1 MDYKEKRYTM
11 EKLAIIDMGSNS
23 IRFVVL
29 QINDNKSYSFLYQE
43 KESIRLGQGLT
54 QTGELSDAGMERAM
68 KCLKVYKHIME
79 VMEIQNCI
87 AVATAAVRNASNGD
101 EFLKR
106 IYAETGV
113 AMTVITGER
122 EAYLG
127 YLGVINT
134 IAMKDFLLFDLGGAS
149 VELTLVQ
156 EGEPVHSVSIPIGA
170 VTVTEKFNLQGNVD
184 AIALQDCLKFVR
196 KKLLAADWIKNL
208 RLPLVGIGGTA
219 RTFAKMDQRTT
230 NYELTKVHNY
240 ILPADNFDALYTEI
254 TTRTSANR
262 KKIPGLSSERADL
275 IVAGAAVIKTLF
287 DTAGSPE
294 LVVSGCGLR
303 EGLFFEYYT
312 SYFHLPAPR
321 FDDILKFSIR
331 NFVGTLGGI
340 VNESHCQ
347 QVTHTAGLLF
357 DQLKDLHGYGE
368 RERLYLTTAAQLH
381 DVGKIINF
389 YDHARHSAFMIG
401 HAPLYGLTQR
411 EQLIV
416 SFIAG
421 FHHGIS
427 RKTLRAYRYANMV
440 TAEDWAMVRKLSTF
454 LALAEASDITYEQVV
469 QDIHVTTA
477 ENVAVAVITT
487 APGVAYNAADYEMNQ
502 LTKQFKKE
510 FGISLLLVWK

>member
-1 MDYKEKRYTM
+1 M

-29 QINDNKSYSFLYQE
+29 QIADNKSYSLLYQE
-43 KESIRLGQGLT
+43 KESIRLGQGLS

-79 VMEIQNCI
+79 VMTIHNCI

-106 IYAETGV
+106 IYAETGITM
-113 AMTVITGER
+113 AVITGER

-149 VELTLVQ
+149 VELTLVRS
-156 EGEPVHSVSIPIGA
+156 GEPVHSVSIPIGA
-170 VTVTEKFNLQGNVD
+170 VTVTEKFSLQGNVD
-184 AIALQDCLKFVR
+184 AARLQDCLKFVR
-196 KKLLAADWIKNL
+196 KKLLSAEWIKNL
-208 RLPLVGIGGTA
+208 NLPLIGIGGTA
-219 RTFAKMDQRTT
+219 RNFAKMDQRAT
-230 NYELTKVHNY
+230 NYELAKVHNY
-240 ILPADNFDALYTEI
+240 ILPADHFNSLYSEI
-254 TTRTSANR
+254 TTRTSASR

-287 DTAGSPE
+287 DIAGSPE
-294 LVVSGCGLR
+294 MVVSGCGLR

-321 FDDILKFSIR
+321 FDDILGFSIC
-331 NFVGTLGGI
+331 NFIGTLGCI
-340 VNESHCQ
+340 VNETHCR
-347 QVTHTAGLLF
+347 QVTHTAELLF
-357 DQLKDLHGYGE
+357 DQFKDLHGYGD
-368 RERLYLTTAAQLH
+368 RERLYLTTAARLH

-389 YDHARHSAFMIG
+389 YEHARHSAFMIG
-401 HAPLYGLTQR
+401 HAPLYGLTHR
-411 EQLIV
+411 EQLIT

-440 TAEDWAMVRKLSTF
+440 TAEDWELIRRLSTF

-469 QDIHVTTA
+469 QDIHVTIA
-477 ENVAVAVITT
+477 ENVAVAVITA
-487 APGVAYNAADYEMNQ
+487 APGVTNSAADYEMNQ

>member
-240 ILPADNFDALYTEI
+240 ILPAEHFDALYTEI

-262 KKIPGLSSERADL
+262 KKIPGLSSERA
-275 IVAGAAVIKTLF
+275 
-287 DTAGSPE
+287 
-294 LVVSGCGLR
+294 
-303 EGLFFEYYT
+303 T
-312 SYFHLPAPR
+312 SSSPAPPSSR
-321 FDDILKFSIR
+321 PCSIR
-331 NFVGTLGGI
+331 QAARNWSSAAAACAKGCSLNTIPLT
-340 VNESHCQ
+340 STC
-347 QVTHTAGLLF
+347 L
-357 DQLKDLHGYGE
+357 
-368 RERLYLTTAAQLH
+368 RLAST
-381 DVGKIINF
+381 
-389 YDHARHSAFMIG
+389 
-401 HAPLYGLTQR
+401 
-411 EQLIV
+411 
-416 SFIAG
+416 
-421 FHHGIS
+421 IS
-427 RKTLRAYRYANMV
+427 
-440 TAEDWAMVRKLSTF
+440 
-454 LALAEASDITYEQVV
+454 
-469 QDIHVTTA
+469 
-477 ENVAVAVITT
+477 
-487 APGVAYNAADYEMNQ
+487 
-502 LTKQFKKE
+502 
-510 FGISLLLVWK
+510 

>member
-1 MDYKEKRYTM
+1 
-11 EKLAIIDMGSNS
+11 
-23 IRFVVL
+23 
-29 QINDNKSYSFLYQE
+29 
-43 KESIRLGQGLT
+43 
-54 QTGELSDAGMERAM
+54 
-68 KCLKVYKHIME
+68 
-79 VMEIQNCI
+79 
-87 AVATAAVRNASNGD
+87 
-101 EFLKR
+101 
-106 IYAETGV
+106 
-113 AMTVITGER
+113 
-122 EAYLG
+122 
-127 YLGVINT
+127 
-134 IAMKDFLLFDLGGAS
+134 MKDFLLFDLGGAS

-240 ILPADNFDALYTEI
+240 ILPAEHFDALYTEI

-411 EQLIV
+411 EQLIA

-421 FHHGIS
+421 FHHASAARPAGLPLRQHGHGRRLGDGPQALHLPGLGRSIGHYVRASRPGYSRHHCGKRRRRRHYDGSRRSLQRGGLRNEPADQAIQKGI
-427 RKTLRAYRYANMV
+427 RHLP
-440 TAEDWAMVRKLSTF
+440 
-454 LALAEASDITYEQVV
+454 
-469 QDIHVTTA
+469 
-477 ENVAVAVITT
+477 
-487 APGVAYNAADYEMNQ
+487 APRLEV
-502 LTKQFKKE
+502 
-510 FGISLLLVWK
+510 SL